1 MIKKIM
7 AFLAIWL
14 LIAQNSVNAQS
25 NSTISGMITNAKKA
39 PLDLITIAL
48 YSQVDSVL
56 VKTTFSESNGRFQF
70 SQVKPGS
77 YFIRISAMGYGSLRS
92 QAISVKEG
100 TPLLQLPAFILEPSA
115 DELKEVS
122 ITGKKSFV
130 EHKLDRVVVN
140 VDALIANAGTTAL
153 DVLEKSPGI
162 QVDQNGV
169 ISLKGKQG
177 VTVYIDDKPSYLS
190 GADLENYLR
199 SLPSSSLE
207 QIEIM
212 SNPPARYDAAGN
224 GGVINIK
231 TRKGLLKG
239 FNGGLNLSFSQGHRG
254 RSNNSLNFNIR
265 DNKFNYFANLSYSYL
280 NNFTDLDINRTY
292 KNDDGSP
299 NSYFNQ
305 NSFFDRNGNA
315 YNAKVGADYY
325 SSDNTT
331 WGIVL
336 TGMDRKSDQVN
347 NNTSNLFNP
356 ARVLD
361 SLIKARNEDEI
372 VNRNGA
378 VNVNYRHQFDKKG
391 HGITGD
397 ADYLTYHNQTGQR
410 YFNSSYFADGL
421 LKSEDILNGNLP
433 ARINIYAIKTDYALP
448 LKDAWKMDAGLKAS
462 YTMTDNIAD
471 YSNTVNAITLPDY
484 DKSNHFIYKENI
496 NAAYLNLNREG
507 KRLSVQ
513 AGLRIENTI
522 SNGNQLG
529 NVIKPDSTFRRD
541 YTDLFPT
548 VYLLYKLDTA
558 ATHQVGLNYGR
569 RIDRPYYQDL
579 NPFLSPLDKF
589 TYYEGNPFLK
599 PSYTNSLELS
609 HTYKNKYTT
618 TLSYSN
624 SKDDVGETIEIVDGI
639 YYSRPANI
647 GRKIV
652 KSISFNG
659 SFDPTGWLNINLYTE
674 VTNIKTNSDFY
685 TGRLNSS
692 GTYVYVGPDARLTL
706 GKGLEGEL
714 SGNYRSRLVSA
725 QFVLKSIWQ
734 ANVATQ
740 KKLSPKTTL
749 KLSVNDLFYTKINKG
764 IINNLANTEAN
775 WINRGDS
782 RNVVLSLS
790 YRFGKALSGQQ
801 KHEGSGADAEKNR
814 VKD

>member
-1 MIKKIM
+1 MIYKIM
-7 AFLAIWL
+7 AILAIGL
-14 LIAQNSVNAQS
+14 FIVQNSVQAQG
-25 NSTISGMITNAKKA
+25 NSTINGTVANTKKA
-39 PLDLITIAL
+39 PLDLITVAL
-48 YSQVDSVL
+48 YSEVDSLL
-56 VKTTFSESNGRFQF
+56 VKSTFSESDGRFQF
-70 SQVKPGS
+70 SQVKPGG
-77 YFIRISAMGYGSLRS
+77 YFIRLSAMGSARLKSERITIKDG
-92 QAISVKEG
+92 APV
-100 TPLLQLPAFILEPSA
+100 LQLPVFILA
-115 DELKEVS
+115 ATANELKQVS
-122 ITGKKSFV
+122 ITGKKTFV
-130 EHKLDRVVVN
+130 EQKLDRIVVN
-140 VDALIANAGTTAL
+140 VDALISNAGSTAL

-162 QVDQNGV
+162 QIDQNGA

-177 VTVYIDDKPSYLS
+177 VMVYIDDKPSYLS
-190 GADLENYLR
+190 GADLENYLK

-231 TRKGLLKG
+231 TKKGLLKG
-239 FNGGLNLSFSQGHRG
+239 FNGAVNLSFNQGHRG
-254 RSNNSLNFNIR
+254 RSANSLNFNVR
-265 DNKFNYFANLSYSYL
+265 DNKVNYFANLNYNH
-280 NNFTDLDINRTY
+280 NNSFSDLDINRTY
-292 KNDDGSP
+292 NNGDGSP
-299 NSYFNQ
+299 KSYFNQ

-325 SSDNTT
+325 QSETTT

-336 TGMDRKSDQVN
+336 TGMDRRSVQVN

-361 SLIKARNEDEI
+361 SVIKARNEDKI
-372 VNRNGA
+372 NYTNGA
-378 VNVNYRHQFDKKG
+378 VNLNYRRQFDKKG
-391 HGITGD
+391 HGITAD
-397 ADYLTYHNQTGQR
+397 ADYLTYRNQTGQR
-410 YFNSSYFADGL
+410 YFNSSYYPDGI
-421 LKSEDILNGNLP
+421 LKSEDILNGSLP
-433 ARINIYAIKTDYALP
+433 AHINIYTVKTDYALP

-471 YSNTVNAITLPDY
+471 YSTTVNAVTRPDY

-513 AGLRIENTI
+513 AGLRVENTF
-522 SNGNQLG
+522 SDGNQRG
-529 NVIKPDSTFRRD
+529 NVMKADSTFKRH
-541 YTDLFPT
+541 YTGLFPT
-548 VYLLYKLDTA
+548 LYLQYKLDTN
-558 ATHQVGLNYGR
+558 ATHQLGLDYGR

-589 TYYEGNPFLK
+589 TYYVGNPFLK
-599 PSYTNSLELS
+599 PSYTNSIEIS
-609 HTYKNKYTT
+609 HTYKSKYTT

-652 KSISFNG
+652 KSITFNG
-659 SFDPTGWLNINLYTE
+659 GFDPIGWLNINLYTE
-674 VTNIKTNSDFY
+674 VTNIKTTSDFY
-685 TGRLNSS
+685 TGKLNSS
-692 GTYVYVGPDARLTL
+692 GTYVYIGPNARLTL
-706 GKGLEGEL
+706 GKGWDGEL

-725 QFVLKSIWQ
+725 QFVLHSIWQ
-734 ANVATQ
+734 ANVAAQ

-764 IINNLANTEAN
+764 IINNLANTEAK
-775 WINRGDS
+775 WVNRGDS
-782 RNVVLSLS
+782 RNAVLSLS
-790 YRFGKALSGQQ
+790 YRFGKAFSSPQ